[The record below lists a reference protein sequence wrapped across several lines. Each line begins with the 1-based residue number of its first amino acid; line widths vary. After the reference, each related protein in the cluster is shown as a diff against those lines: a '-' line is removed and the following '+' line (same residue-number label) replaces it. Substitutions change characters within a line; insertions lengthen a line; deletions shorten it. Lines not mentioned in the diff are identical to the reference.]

1 MPTPF
6 WRPEINSEKKKPT
19 EDEHMSEKKVNGA
32 KGAKA
37 AAPSQEQ
44 IEAGRQGDHEGRRVG
59 VPGAEKSASSSNGAR
74 RRVSS
79 PPASSWNG
87 LENMNL

>member
-44 IEAGRQGDHEGRRVG
+44 IEAGRQEIMKVVEG
-59 VPGAEKSASSSNGAR
+59 VPGAEK
-74 RRVSS
+74 
-79 PPASSWNG
+79 
-87 LENMNL
+87 LEPVIRTGQEEG